1 MTKNDYEL
9 RYLDICRRRT
19 EMLLDI
25 ARDAIITGL
34 IILVICVACEVVHS
48 ATLPD
53 ENQARCESLG
63 GKWSVNHQCYN
74 AGEPTTIKKLKEN
87 LKGVKYHE

>member
-1 MTKNDYEL
+1 MKSNRHVSETWV
-9 RYLDICRRRT
+9 T
-19 EMLLDI
+19 I
-25 ARDAIITGL
+25 ASAIILLPL
-34 IILVICVACEVVHS
+34 IIAIIALSTVFTRDVIHS

-87 LKGVKYHE
+87 LRSVAR

>member
-1 MTKNDYEL
+1 MEDGDK
-9 RYLDICRRRT
+9 RQVGFVFVIG
-19 EMLLDI
+19 LLLEVI
-25 ARDAIITGL
+25 KIMAIAGMVIVAMCFARD
-34 IILVICVACEVVHS
+34 VIHS

-53 ENQARCESLG
+53 ENQAQCESLG

-87 LKGVKYHE
+87 LKGSR

>member
-1 MTKNDYEL
+1 MKSNKYETSTGINIAFAIIL
-9 RYLDICRRRT
+9 ACLVI
-19 EMLLDI
+19 LLVTALALF
-25 ARDAIITGL
+25 ARD
-34 IILVICVACEVVHS
+34 VIHS

-53 ENQARCESLG
+53 ENQAQCESLG

-74 AGEPTTIKKLKEN
+74 AGEPTTIKKLKES

>member
-1 MTKNDYEL
+1 MKSN
-9 RYLDICRRRT
+9 RRVSET
-19 EMLLDI
+19 WINI
-25 ARDAIITGL
+25 ASAVILAPLAIAIVAFSAIFTRD
-34 IILVICVACEVVHS
+34 VIHS

-53 ENQARCESLG
+53 EKQAQCESLG

-87 LKGVKYHE
+87 LRSVTR

>member
-1 MTKNDYEL
+1 MKNKKCASEAWVGG
-9 RYLDICRRRT
+9 ICT
-19 EMLLDI
+19 VILIPLALAI
-25 ARDAIITGL
+25 IIIWVLFARDIIY
-34 IILVICVACEVVHS
+34 S

-53 ENQARCESLG
+53 EDQAQCESLG

-87 LKGVKYHE
+87 LRSTAR